1 MIDPPLLATSYET
14 EALRLGTGMEE
25 KKKMMMPGRFAIL
38 FFSLCIVC
46 ILAETPAIA
55 QDTKKGFIISQYRPP
70 STAGENKGAFRSAQQ
85 GIVPNV
91 IGMAYPIAKQTL
103 EAAGFEV
110 RTSDAFF
117 NSSQKVVRE
126 QSLKPQ
132 QMAPIGTSVWLVLN

>member
-1 MIDPPLLATSYET
+1 
-14 EALRLGTGMEE
+14 MEE
-25 KKKMMMPGRFAIL
+25 KEKMMMPGRFAIL
-38 FFSLCIVC
+38 FFALCIVC
-46 ILAETPAIA
+46 ILAETPVIA
-55 QDTKKGFIISQYRPP
+55 QDTKRGPIISQYRTPN
-70 STAGENKGAFRSAQQ
+70 TAGENKGAVRSTQQ

-91 IGMAYPIAKQTL
+91 VGMTYPKAKQTL

-117 NSSQKVVRE
+117 NSSQKTVRE

>member
-1 MIDPPLLATSYET
+1 
-14 EALRLGTGMEE
+14 
-25 KKKMMMPGRFAIL
+25 MMPGRFAIL

-55 QDTKKGFIISQYRPP
+55 QDTKKGFINSQYRPP
-70 STAGENKGAFRSAQQ
+70 STAGENKGAIRSTQQ

-110 RTSDAFF
+110 RTTDAFF
-117 NSSQKVVRE
+117 NSAQKTVRE

-132 QMAPIGTSVWLVLN
+132 QMAPIGTAVWLVLN